1 MKTVQTFRYARLAGE
16 LENQIMDGV
25 FRAGEKMPSLRR
37 LRLRTGLSISTVYQA
52 YIELEK
58 RGMIEARP
66 RSGYYVRPQLHEILP
81 LPVLQKHRAV
91 PRKVTTSTLAH
102 SIVES
107 MSDKSFL
114 QLGGTSLHPTLLP
127 CRQLVKIIKSAPIR
141 DLVHAVGMYEDPYGN
156 PGLKQQIART
166 MVSQIGGNPLED
178 IVVTNGCIEAVSL
191 CLQAV
196 ADAGDT
202 IIVES
207 PTYPWFL
214 QVIEDLKMY
223 ALELPTDPRTG
234 ISPDT
239 LEQAMNRKG
248 IRACL
253 LIPTFHNPLG
263 FSMPKS
269 HKEAVLDMAK
279 KKNVAIIEDDI
290 HGELYFGKSRPAS
303 LKSMDTAGN
312 VLYCSSF
319 SKNLAPGLRVG
330 WALPGKFADRVK
342 RLKLN
347 LTISSSTFSQYAVC
361 AYLKTGIWDR
371 HLRKLRTALKNQ
383 VSNTALAIARH
394 FPEDTR
400 ITAPQGGMVLWVQM
414 GGSVDGMTVFHRARK
429 QRISILPGSICS
441 ATGKYSDAIRISC
454 GFPWSDRIEEGIAAL
469 AGIVKELRTN
479 GPHSNSM

>member
-1 MKTVQTFRYARLAGE
+1 MMPMQTFRYSKLAGE

-37 LRLRTGLSISTVYQA
+37 LHTRTGLSISTVYQA

-66 RSGYYVRPQLHEILP
+66 RSGYYVRPQLKEILP
-81 LPVLQKHRAV
+81 PPVLQKYRAV
-91 PRKVTTSTLAH
+91 PRKVTTTTLAH

-107 MSDKSFL
+107 MSDNSFL
-114 QLGGTSLHPTLLP
+114 QLGGTSLDPALLP
-127 CRQLVKIIKSAPIR
+127 CRQLAKIIKSATTR
-141 DLVHAVGMYEDPYGN
+141 DIVNATAKYEDPYGN
-156 PGLKQQIART
+156 PALKKQIART
-166 MVSQIGGNPLED
+166 MVNQSGETPLDE

-196 ADAGDT
+196 AAAGDT

-234 ISPDT
+234 IDPEI
-239 LEQAMNRKG
+239 LGQAMNRKDV
-248 IRACL
+248 RACL

-263 FSMPKS
+263 FSMPRN
-269 HKEAVLDMAK
+269 HKKAILETALRR
-279 KKNVAIIEDDI
+279 NIPIIEDDI
-290 HGELYFGKSRPAS
+290 HGELYFGRSRPTS
-303 LKSMDTAGN
+303 LKSMDTNGN

-330 WALPGKFADRVK
+330 WTLPGRFTNRVK

-347 LTISSSTFSQYAVC
+347 LTIASSTFSQYAVC
-361 AYLKTGIWDR
+361 AYLKTGAWDR

-394 FPEDTR
+394 FPDDTR
-400 ITAPQGGMVLWVQM
+400 ITAPQGGMVLWVQL
-414 GGSVDGMTVFHRARK
+414 GSGVDGMAVFHQAYK

-441 ATGKYSDAIRISC
+441 TTGKYSDAIRISC
-454 GFPWSDRIEEGIAAL
+454 GFPWNERIEK
-469 AGIVKELRTN
+469 GIVSLAWIVRKLRVN
-479 GPHSNSM
+479 